1 MERAVVTSRPAMRMQ
16 QSLSDFEQALS
27 EQVALDRAMRER
39 AVRRVEKRNR
49 QRHVAKMHR
58 RGSMRYVLLV
68 LSIIATAVVVTI
80 AMFETLYYVMG

>member
-1 MERAVVTSRPAMRMQ
+1 VLTSRPAMRMQ
-16 QSLSDFEQALS
+16 QSLSEFEQALS
-27 EQVALDRAMRER
+27 QEMAVERAMRER

-49 QRHVAKMHR
+49 QRHLAKVHR
-58 RGSMRYVLLV
+58 RGSFRYLMLV

>member
-1 MERAVVTSRPAMRMQ
+1 VLTSRPAMRMQ
-16 QSLSDFEQALS
+16 QSLSEFEQALS
-27 EQVALDRAMRER
+27 QEMAVERAMRER

-49 QRHVAKMHR
+49 QRHLAKMHR
-58 RGSMRYVLLV
+58 RGSFRYLLLV

>member
-1 MERAVVTSRPAMRMQ
+1 MRMQ
-16 QSLSDFEQALS
+16 QSLSEFEQALS
-27 EQVALDRAMRER
+27 EEMAVDRAMRER

-49 QRHVAKMHR
+49 QRHLSKVHK
-58 RGSMRYVLLV
+58 RGTMRYLVLV